1 VLTREEAAMGTY
13 SLDELMQRWY
23 TEDLTAEQVIGQIL
37 QVLQELMKRV
47 DELESRNRPEG
58 IIAPR
63 RKS

>member
-1 VLTREEAAMGTY
+1 MGTY

-23 TEDLTAEQVIGQIL
+23 TEDLTTEQVIGQIL
-37 QVLQELMKRV
+37 QVLQELTKRV

-58 IIAPR
+58 IITPR